1 MHAFALPSFVYRWK
15 LYLCIHVY
23 FLQSLQKIETAMHCI
38 CTNMLVWFIK
48 RLSLISLFIQA
59 KTDVF
64 SSSIMSFITVFIID
78 NEPVCDLAK

>member
-1 MHAFALPSFVYRWK
+1 
-15 LYLCIHVY
+15 
-23 FLQSLQKIETAMHCI
+23 MHCI